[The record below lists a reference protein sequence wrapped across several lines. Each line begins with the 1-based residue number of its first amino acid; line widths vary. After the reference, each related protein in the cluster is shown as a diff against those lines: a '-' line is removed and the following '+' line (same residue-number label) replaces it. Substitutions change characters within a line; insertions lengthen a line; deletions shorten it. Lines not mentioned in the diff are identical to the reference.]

1 MFTLND
7 LAIPIIAAPMAGGAS
22 TPNLAVAVSDA
33 GGLGF
38 LAGGYKTPTVL
49 AEQIVDV
56 QQRTNNPFGVNL
68 FVPQLPLIDRAAVE
82 AYRDALARE
91 NPSAVFA
98 EIDETDDDWF
108 SEKVAVVIARQVPVV
123 SFTFGL
129 PPVDA
134 VERMHTAGSFL
145 IATVTSV
152 PEARQAVDRGVD
164 ALCVQ
169 GPEAGGHRGT
179 FTTRDEPGT
188 LALGELLIA
197 IREVVT
203 LPLIVAGGIH
213 SGGQIASL
221 LAAGAEAVQLGTAL
235 LRTDESG
242 AQQAHQDALVDP
254 RFTETVITWAFSGRP
269 ARGLRNGFITA
280 HDATVPHEY
289 PQVHHLTKTVRAD
302 AARRGDPHG
311 LALWAG
317 TGFREAGTGSAATV
331 LGALWA
337 DTHAAVVS

>member
-7 LAIPIIAAPMAGGAS
+7 LQIPLIAAPMAGGAS

-38 LAGGYKTPTVL
+38 LAGGYKTPQAL
-49 AEQIVDV
+49 AEQIVEV
-56 QQRTNNPFGVNL
+56 QERTRKPFGVNL
-68 FVPQLPLIDRAAVE
+68 FIPQPPLTDRAAVE
-82 AYRDALARE
+82 SYRDVLARE
-91 NPSAVFA
+91 NPAATFGG
-98 EIDETDDDWF
+98 IDEMDEDWF
-108 SEKVAVVIARQVPVV
+108 TDKVAVVIAQQVPVV

-129 PPVDA
+129 PPRDSI
-134 VERMHTAGSFL
+134 ERMRAAGSFL

-152 PEARQAVDRGVD
+152 PEAVQAVERGVD

-179 FTTRDEPGT
+179 FTTQGEPGT

-242 AQQAHQDALVDP
+242 ANPAHQNALIDP
-254 RFTETVITWAFSGRP
+254 GFTETVITRAFSGRP
-269 ARGLRNGFITA
+269 ARALRNAFITV

-289 PQVHHLTKTVRAD
+289 PQVHHLTKTIRAD

-317 TGFREAGTGSAATV
+317 TGFREASTGPAAAV
-331 LGALWA
+331 LAALWA